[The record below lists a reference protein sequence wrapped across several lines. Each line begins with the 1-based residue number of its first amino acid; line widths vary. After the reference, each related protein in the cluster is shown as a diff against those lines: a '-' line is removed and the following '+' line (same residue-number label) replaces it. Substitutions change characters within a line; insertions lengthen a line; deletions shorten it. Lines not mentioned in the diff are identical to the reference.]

1 MFPYDIFPTEFTKG
15 LLDGIFTAGLE
26 INESEEYSFSFE
38 FVLEKEGL
46 NLSQQLESYNSLK
59 SQNIQLFISSFSSKR
74 LNNLAPQ
81 STLDQKL
88 I

>member
-59 SQNIQLFISSFSSKR
+59 SQNIQLIIGPATSR
-74 LNNLAPQ
+74 IAYNLAPQ